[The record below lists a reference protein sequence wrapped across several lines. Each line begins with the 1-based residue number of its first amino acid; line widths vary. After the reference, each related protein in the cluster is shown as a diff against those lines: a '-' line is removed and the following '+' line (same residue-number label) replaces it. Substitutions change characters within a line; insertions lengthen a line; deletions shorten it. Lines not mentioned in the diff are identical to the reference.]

1 MKPLA
6 GIVIGTL
13 RKSRLMRI
21 PTRMGNTSW
30 TTYWFLIMLEEKPP
44 WYEATTWAVIT
55 RLLTQIFVWSIKI
68 RHMGHC
74 RTHGIFT
81 ERIEY
86 ENRGGKI
93 EIHEAKD
100 LCWMD
105 NEARGKALSMVEEV
119 IYSHS
124 VEADS
129 NNAAM
134 RQWNNLQ
141 EHGARVE
148 DLRKLLRQE
157 AAGEIRKEI
166 RRDIRREVAAKVR
179 LLKGEQLDKLISG
192 YFLIVA
198 NNPSKCS
205 YRMDFRRAGMT
216 GPQLHMIMAEK
227 YCDAE
232 NDETAQRERLIR
244 LQ

>member
-1 MKPLA
+1 MKFMK
-6 GIVIGTL
+6 GV
-13 RKSRLMRI
+13 
-21 PTRMGNTSW
+21 
-30 TTYWFLIMLEEKPP
+30 
-44 WYEATTWAVIT
+44 
-55 RLLTQIFVWSIKI
+55 
-68 RHMGHC
+68 
-74 RTHGIFT
+74 
-81 ERIEY
+81 
-86 ENRGGKI
+86 
-93 EIHEAKD
+93 AKD

-105 NEARGKALSMVEEV
+105 NEARGKALLMVEEV
-119 IYSHS
+119 IFSHS

-129 NNAAM
+129 NNAAI

-141 EHGARVE
+141 EHGERLE

-166 RRDIRREVAAKVR
+166 RRDIRRKVAAKAR

-192 YFLIVA
+192 YFDRGKQSSEMQLQKG
-198 NNPSKCS
+198 PSTS
-205 YRMDFRRAGMT
+205 RHDWATAAYDYGR
-216 GPQLHMIMAEK
+216 EK